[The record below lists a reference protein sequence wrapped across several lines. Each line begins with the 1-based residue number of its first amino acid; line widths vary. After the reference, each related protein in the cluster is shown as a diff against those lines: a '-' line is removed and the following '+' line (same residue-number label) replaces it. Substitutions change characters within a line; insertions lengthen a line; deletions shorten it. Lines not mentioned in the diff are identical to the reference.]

1 MSLTQSDY
9 WNKLYSVSLTSIIND
24 RQVQLPDLKGKVLAV
39 ALLDQTG
46 ADAFDKLQDA
56 EYADLLLEPNLRVA
70 VVVCL
75 SDLSPVMRPLAL
87 GLLRAVLR
95 DMIISIKD
103 KYSEQGKV
111 PPSDLEQRFLI
122 LLPAEDDADFESP
135 KEGLTYMWVVS
146 PAGEILESYSG
157 ACGLT
162 EAIDKL
168 KEVLVEYK
176 DR

>member
-9 WNKLYSVSLTSIIND
+9 WNKLSSASLTSIVND

-70 VVVCL
+70 LVVCL

-87 GLLRAVLR
+87 GVLRKVLR
-95 DMIISIKD
+95 DILIGIKD

-135 KEGLTYMWVVS
+135 KEGLAYMWVVS
-146 PAGEILESYSG
+146 PSGEVLESYTG
-157 ACGLT
+157 ASGLT
-162 EAIDKL
+162 EAIDRL